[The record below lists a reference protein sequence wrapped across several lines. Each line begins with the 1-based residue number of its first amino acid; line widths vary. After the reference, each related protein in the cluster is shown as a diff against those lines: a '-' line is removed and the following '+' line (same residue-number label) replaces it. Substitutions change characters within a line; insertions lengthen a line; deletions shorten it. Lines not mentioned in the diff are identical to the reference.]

1 MATLTIIA
9 GQPAQIS
16 KSFVIENRPLSGG
29 RDPGRE
35 IQLLDPE
42 VSRRHFLIR
51 PENDQHV
58 ICESNSANGVFVNG
72 QSIKQHTLQQGDQ
85 IQVGQTVLVYSRQDD
100 PQGTNMVQV
109 QRRAERQYRDAGTL
123 FIRPPKG

>member
-1 MATLTIIA
+1 MATLTITA
-9 GQPAQIS
+9 GQPTQVG
-16 KSFVIENRPLSGG
+16 KSFVVENRPLSGG

-51 PENDQHV
+51 PDNGQHV

-72 QSIKQHTLQQGDQ
+72 QSIKQHTLQEGDQ
-85 IQVGQTVLVYSRQDD
+85 IRVGQTVLVYSQQDD
-100 PQGTNMVQV
+100 PQGPNMVQM

-123 FIRPPKG
+123 FVPKS